1 MHCAKM
7 DFNSIILFHYTQS
20 SEKLQYFPVFTVIA
34 SYTASACR
42 CKDKF
47 YIFLY
52 EYRMSV
58 IIII

>member
-34 SYTASACR
+34 SYPAYKSGFC
-42 CKDKF
+42 
-47 YIFLY
+47 IFLSRKQHVWY
-52 EYRMSV
+52 N
-58 IIII
+58 